1 MAQAARGSAALNEA
15 LGYFS
20 ALEQLMDR
28 TAGLL
33 SGGEQQMSAVARAL
47 TVKPRSLIVDEM
59 SNLGLAP
66 GIVERLLPILRDI
79 AAKSGNSAR

>member
-1 MAQAARGSAALNEA
+1 
-15 LGYFS
+15 
-20 ALEQLMDR
+20 
-28 TAGLL
+28 
-33 SGGEQQMSAVARAL
+33 MSAVARAL